1 MKARSKLSLSTT
13 QVILLSF
20 LLTILLGSLL
30 LFLPISTKNGVSVP
44 YLDALFTAT
53 TATCVTG
60 LVTLPT
66 ATAWSTFGQVVILV
80 LIEIGGLGTITVLSG
95 IVIALHRKMGLKDHQ
110 LISDA
115 LNVTS
120 LSGLASLV
128 KRVIFGTL
136 VIETVGALLY
146 LPVFVPQFGARG
158 IFISVFT
165 SISAFCNAGIDILG
179 NNSLCAYATHPLV
192 NAVTGTLIVLG
203 GLGFIV
209 WWDLLRVFRDFRKM
223 GLRCFHRLTLHSKI
237 VLGTTAVLIFSGAL
251 LIFLLEY
258 QNPQTLAGRSLFD
271 KIQIALFQSITTR
284 TAGFATV
291 AQEDLTSATAILCLV
306 LMFIGGSPV
315 GTAGGVKTVT
325 VAVLFATALSVIR
338 GKSETTLFGRTLSR
352 EAVRKAVAVVAT
364 SFFILLLSTVLLAAL
379 TPAPALDVMY
389 ETVSA
394 AATVGL
400 SRNLTPSLPPLGK
413 IVIIATMYFGRVGP
427 ISLATLL
434 QVKKESSGSI
444 KDPTE
449 NITVG

>member
-251 LIFLLEY
+251 LIFLLE
-258 QNPQTLAGRSLFD
+258 
-271 KIQIALFQSITTR
+271 
-284 TAGFATV
+284 
-291 AQEDLTSATAILCLV
+291 
-306 LMFIGGSPV
+306 
-315 GTAGGVKTVT
+315 
-325 VAVLFATALSVIR
+325 
-338 GKSETTLFGRTLSR
+338 
-352 EAVRKAVAVVAT
+352 
-364 SFFILLLSTVLLAAL
+364 
-379 TPAPALDVMY
+379 
-389 ETVSA
+389 
-394 AATVGL
+394 
-400 SRNLTPSLPPLGK
+400 
-413 IVIIATMYFGRVGP
+413 
-427 ISLATLL
+427 
-434 QVKKESSGSI
+434 
-444 KDPTE
+444 
-449 NITVG
+449 